1 MKRIPIRTM
10 ILALGLLL
18 AALAGAIAKQSGD
31 SKPQPVKW
39 KGLVTDS
46 MCGAKHMM
54 AGDDAKCARACVKGG
69 ARYALLVGDKVYE
82 LAGLSEELDGLAGTM
97 VNAVGALNSDGKVV
111 QLTSVQPVKEN
122 AATNAS
128 KNSQNDATPAPTET
142 IEGLVRDIACPI
154 QEKRA
159 TARNFSLKCALECAR
174 LGSPLII
181 LTDDGTL
188 YMPISSSMPDQD
200 QRERLSPFV
209 GKYVQVRG
217 QVFERQGTRA
227 IMIQDITELKGVKLM
242 TDAE

>member
-1 MKRIPIRTM
+1 MRRIPIRTM
-10 ILALGLLL
+10 MLALGLLL

-39 KGLVTDS
+39 KGLLTDS

-97 VNAVGALNSDGKVV
+97 VNAVGTLNSDGKV
-111 QLTSVQPVKEN
+111 QLTSVQPVKDT
-122 AATNAS
+122 AATNS
-128 KNSQNDATPAPTET
+128 NKNSQSEATPARTET

-159 TARNFSLKCALECAR
+159 TARNFSMKCALECAK

-188 YMPISSSMPDQD
+188 YTPISSSMPDQD
-200 QRERLSPFV
+200 QRARLSPFV

-217 QVFERQGTRA
+217 QVFERRGTRA
-227 IMIQDITELKGVKLM
+227 IMIQDITELKGVKLV